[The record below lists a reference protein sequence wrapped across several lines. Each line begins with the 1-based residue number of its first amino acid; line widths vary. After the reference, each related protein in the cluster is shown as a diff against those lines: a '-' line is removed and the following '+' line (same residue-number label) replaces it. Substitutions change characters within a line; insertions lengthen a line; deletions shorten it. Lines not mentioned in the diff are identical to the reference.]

1 MRASLTL
8 LFAVLLA
15 ALLPAQTTS
24 PADSSALASMQ
35 SKLQHIESNG
45 AAVEPDQTPV
55 EFTEQEINAYLAS
68 GQLKL
73 PAGVRSLR
81 LQGQPEIVTGTARV
95 DFDEIKAGRSSY
107 NPLLSV
113 FEGVHDVVA
122 VAHARGAGGEGLV
135 HLDSVSLDGVEIP
148 RFALQMFVEK
158 YLQPK
163 YPNIGLDSRFPLP
176 DRIDTATVGSHQLT
190 ITQK

>member
-73 PAGVRSLR
+73 PTGVRSLR

-176 DRIDTATVGSHQLT
+176 DKIDTATVGSHQLT